1 MKNKR
6 AILGTIFL
14 AIILALLMLGG
25 LIYLQIRIN
34 GLEFHIGN
42 ILINL
47 KYSPKEIQES
57 NNISGNE
64 EIINNENNESELNL
78 SLIEDNLA
86 YENLTNSSQ

>member
-34 GLEFHIGN
+34 GLEFHVGN

-47 KYSPKEIQES
+47 KYSPKEIQEN
-57 NNISGNE
+57 NNISENE
-64 EIINNENNESELNL
+64 EIIINENNESELNL